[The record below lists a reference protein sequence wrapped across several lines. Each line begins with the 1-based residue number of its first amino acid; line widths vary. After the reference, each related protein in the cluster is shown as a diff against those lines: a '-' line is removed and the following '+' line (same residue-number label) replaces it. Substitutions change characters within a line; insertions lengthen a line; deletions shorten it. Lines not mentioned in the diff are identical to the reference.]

1 MLWPMGLGTAVF
13 LGLGLARADSNLER
27 YRFSVAVRTSEMS
40 VAASTMPAA
49 QWQVAGTLSLGATH
63 RYRDGSIGYRVSL
76 DEVSEGGQ
84 PSPLQG
90 RSFGFRTFED
100 GEILDMSDGAQI
112 AGWRSR
118 GDLIDLLVP
127 LLSPAPP
134 KKVEQGT
141 GHRRLIWPVR
151 VGTKVRWDN
160 AVEADWIL
168 RADPADPEAMVLE
181 YSGPYTLSGADKR
194 PGGKLLLEGE
204 GKLSGELRQHPDGRW
219 SHRITLDREVQVL
232 VGAAPPV
239 IQQQQIVASISGDSL
254 VQLPSLT
261 GPAPAPRYLQ
271 IAQIQPVVQGAP
283 AGMAACEPGQ
293 EALTLPV
300 RLNIDGDG
308 RVSKLEAGESPPC
321 VQRALKAL
329 SFPSHDGPGLEL
341 RFTVYRRAGRF
352 GVSPLVALMRQ
363 PVGPVL
369 VHPLGTW
376 PAHMLAAMSAALGH
390 PIPETP
396 ALER

>member
-27 YRFSVAVRTSEMS
+27 YRFSVAVRTREMS
-40 VAASTMPAA
+40 VADSTMPDA
-49 QWQVAGTLSLGATH
+49 QWQVAGTLSLAATH
-63 RYRDGSIGYRVSL
+63 RNRDGSIGYRVSL
-76 DEVSEGGQ
+76 ETVLEEGQ

-100 GEILDMSDGAQI
+100 GEILDMVDGAQI

-118 GDLIDLLVP
+118 GDLIDLLLP

-134 KKVEQGT
+134 KKVGQGT
-141 GHRRLIWPVR
+141 AHRRLIWPVR
-151 VGTKVRWDN
+151 VGSKVRWDN
-160 AVEADWIL
+160 AVEADWVL
-168 RADPADPEAMVLE
+168 VADPAEPEATVLE

-194 PGGKLLLEGE
+194 PGGKLLFEGE
-204 GKLSGELRQHPDGRW
+204 GQLSGELRQHPDGRW
-219 SHRITLDREVQVL
+219 SHRITLDREVQVI
-232 VGAAPPV
+232 VGTAPPL
-239 IQQQQIVASISGDSL
+239 IQHQQIVASISGDSL
-254 VQLPSLT
+254 VQLPSVA

-271 IAQIQPVVQGAP
+271 IAQVQPVVEGAI
-283 AGMAACEPGQ
+283 AGMERCEPGP
-293 EALTLPV
+293 EPLTLPV
-300 RLNIDGDG
+300 RLNIAGDG

-321 VQRALKAL
+321 VQQALLAL
-329 SFPSHDGPGLEL
+329 SFPSHDGPVLEV
-341 RFTVYRRAGRF
+341 RFTVYRRGGRF

-369 VHPLGTW
+369 VHPLGPW

-396 ALER
+396 APER